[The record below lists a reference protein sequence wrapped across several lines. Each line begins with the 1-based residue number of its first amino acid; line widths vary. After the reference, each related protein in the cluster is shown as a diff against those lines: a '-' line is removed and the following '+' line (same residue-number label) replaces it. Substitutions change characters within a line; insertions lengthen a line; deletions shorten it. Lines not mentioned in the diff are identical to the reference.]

1 MKILFVCLGNIC
13 RSPMAEGVMKNLIQK
28 HNLDWEVE
36 SAGTERYHVGECPDK
51 RAQRTAAKFGL
62 DISKQ
67 VAKQISSKDFE
78 RFDLIY
84 ALATNVMD
92 EILSLKGSSAY
103 QNKIKLF
110 MDELFPGEYR
120 DVPDPWYGD
129 EAGFDPVYKFIQQGC
144 EKIIKRHM
152 SIAPQLTEEKK

>member
-13 RSPMAEGVMKNLIQK
+13 RSPMAEGVMKNLIQE

-84 ALATNVMD
+84 ALATDVMD

-110 MDELFPGEYR
+110 MDELFRANTAMCRIHGMEMKL
-120 DVPDPWYGD
+120 G
-129 EAGFDPVYKFIQQGC
+129 
-144 EKIIKRHM
+144 
-152 SIAPQLTEEKK
+152 LTLFTNLFSKVVKK

>member
-13 RSPMAEGVMKNLIQK
+13 RSPMAEGVMRNLIQE

-36 SAGTERYHVGECPDK
+36 SAGTESYHVGECPDN
-51 RAQRTAAKFGL
+51 RAKRTAAKYGL
-62 DISKQ
+62 DISRQ

-78 RFDLIY
+78 WFDLIY
-84 ALATNVMD
+84 ALATDVMD
-92 EILSLKGSSAY
+92 EILSLKGSITHRD
-103 QNKIKLF
+103 KIKLF

-129 EAGFDPVYKFIQQGC
+129 ESGFDPVYHLIKQGC
-144 EKIIKRHM
+144 EKIIERHM
-152 SIAPQLTEEKK
+152 ASSQNYAVEKK